1 MSAQTG
7 HLWAVIQ
14 EWMDA
19 MPYPPSQGRLADRLG
34 ISRSSMT
41 DYKFARSMPSPDF
54 LHALAAEIGAPYE
67 RVLDAALK
75 DAGYRAEEPPS
86 GRRPAAG

>member
-1 MSAQTG
+1 MSAETG

-14 EWMDA
+14 EWMDS
-19 MPYPPSQGRLADRLG
+19 MPYPPSQAAVAKRLG
-34 ISRSSMT
+34 ISGSSMT
-41 DYKFARSMPSPDF
+41 DYKYAKTMPNPDF
-54 LHALAAEIGAPYE
+54 LRALAAEIGVPYE

-86 GRRPAAG
+86 GRRAAAG